1 MREKRIRKQL
11 WKPVGSARES
21 REGFVVAFV
30 LGMVAMLILLLLL
43 GATITFHFKGKEVTL
58 SKEKIEKQLKEER

>member
-1 MREKRIRKQL
+1 
-11 WKPVGSARES
+11 
-21 REGFVVAFV
+21 VVAFV